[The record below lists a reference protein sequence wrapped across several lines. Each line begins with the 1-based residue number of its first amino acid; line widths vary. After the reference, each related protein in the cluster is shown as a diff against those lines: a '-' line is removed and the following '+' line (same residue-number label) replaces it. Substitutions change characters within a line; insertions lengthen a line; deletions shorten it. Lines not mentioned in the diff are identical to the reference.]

1 MAAGL
6 LSVDFA
12 GKPLRGIVH
21 SAGVLD
27 DGVLLQQDWSRFQR
41 VMCSKVDGSWNLH
54 QLSMDYSLDFFV
66 LYSSGASFTG
76 SPGQSNHAAANAFMD
91 GLAHLRRA
99 LGLPG
104 LSINWG
110 PWSEI
115 GAAVRTGV
123 VSRADTKGFSTIAPA
138 QGLRILEHLL
148 AESPAQV
155 GVLPLSSSE
164 LAANRPRAGRASLYA
179 ELEELTTGA
188 NGSAALSSDFASS
201 VPQLLPLLFS
211 ASPGRRAV
219 IVLEQLQ
226 KQAAKTMGLDA
237 GDTIDP
243 GRPLTDL
250 GLDSLMAVELRN
262 EIAKQIGKSLPAT
275 LLFNHPTLDELTAY
289 LLDEV
294 LTSDLETGGNTDA
307 RKTVVA
313 GSAHIAAA
321 ESELDQLSEDE
332 MAELLAE
339 ALEEPDD
346 IG

>member
-1 MAAGL
+1 
-6 LSVDFA
+6 
-12 GKPLRGIVH
+12 
-21 SAGVLD
+21 
-27 DGVLLQQDWSRFQR
+27 
-41 VMCSKVDGSWNLH
+41 
-54 QLSMDYSLDFFV
+54 
-66 LYSSGASFTG
+66 
-76 SPGQSNHAAANAFMD
+76 MD

-138 QGLRILEHLL
+138 QGLRLLEHLL